1 MNKIKEIRAIL
12 GVSQKFFCET
22 YGIPRR
28 TLEDWERGIKEPA
41 PYLIALLERVVR
53 EDAETKKKEEE
64 EK

>member
-1 MNKIKEIRAIL
+1 MNKIKEIRGIL
-12 GVSQKFFCET
+12 GVSQKVFCET